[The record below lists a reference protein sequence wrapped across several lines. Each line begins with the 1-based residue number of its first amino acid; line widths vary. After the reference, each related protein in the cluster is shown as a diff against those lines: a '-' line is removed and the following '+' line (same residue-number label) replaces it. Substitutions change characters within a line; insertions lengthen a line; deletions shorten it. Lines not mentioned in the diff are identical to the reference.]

1 MSDTQW
7 PRYEVFKQD
16 SSDKPHQ
23 AVGSVHAP
31 DHEAALLLA
40 RDVFVRRPKCVSLWV
55 APAGAV
61 FSRTQQELENE
72 PQTML
77 DNVPAGT
84 TPQLYHIF
92 RKSSQRRSMTFVDWL
107 GQVEAQSPGQALY
120 QAMAQFD
127 DEPAYVWWVVPEAA
141 IVRSQEEDVESLFAL
156 QQNKSYRHQSA
167 YGTVAPTRQRG

>member
-16 SSDKPHQ
+16 SPDKPHQ

-31 DHEAALLLA
+31 DGEAALLLA

-55 APAGAV
+55 APAGAI
-61 FSRTQQELENE
+61 FSRTHQELETE
-72 PQTML
+72 PL
-77 DNVPAGT
+77 AEPIPAGT
-84 TPQLYHIF
+84 APQLYHIF
-92 RKSSQRRSMTFVDWL
+92 RKSNQRRAMTFVDWL
-107 GQVEAQSPGQALY
+107 GQLEAQSASQALH
-120 QAMAQFD
+120 QAIAQFN